1 MNTTSI
7 IRRAGAAAALA
18 VTAAVL
24 VLPSAFATGE
34 PKNVPPFTQPTAGR
48 SLTHAVTS
56 ASRSSTD
63 ALSAKEAKKGIWF
76 ATGVRSDGSASVLTL
91 RGGEP
96 KNVFPFVRK

>member
-7 IRRAGAAAALA
+7 ICRAGAAAALA

-24 VLPSAFATGE
+24 VLPSALATGE
-34 PKNVPPFTQPTAGR
+34 PKNVPPFTQPSHR

-56 ASRSSTD
+56 SSVSSTD

-76 ATGVRSDGSASVLTL
+76 ATGVRSDGSASILTL